1 MRSKKWSIIV
11 SLIIMGVSVLIFSI
25 LNFRLY
31 GACFMN
37 WIMSFMSSTS
47 LSEWK
52 NFFIVISSGAFTSSS
67 VTLLISI
74 AEYRVEKETALEDY
88 ISDTVNFCADFYNMK
103 YLDIDIPIELLQ
115 GYYAEQWKKPLES
128 VLGNKDQGY
137 IYDGEYIVPDSDVV
151 TQIKEW
157 LWKNT
162 LNEEVR
168 KEFQNPSIKREY
180 LEAEFVRTIQKYD
193 EEIDAVM
200 KQYINLS
207 DKVNCR
213 KLTSSIGK
221 IDFLFGNKYRKE
233 VLYKKM
239 YSRNREIVSKIN
251 DVSYHFKEYK
261 KESEGNK
268 PMMLRFIQDIQ
279 DYIFSIEEKEHAKIV
294 HNQYLFE
301 MKCEIDKALRKLY
314 GKKRYHDIPPKKENF
329 VVVSFWRNT
338 DEFV

>member
-31 GACFMN
+31 GACFIN
-37 WIMSFMSSTS
+37 WIMSFMSDTS

-52 NFFIVISSGAFTSSS
+52 NFFIVISSGAFTSSI

-88 ISDTVNFCADFYNMK
+88 ISDTINFCADFYNMK

-115 GYYAEQWKKPLES
+115 GYYAEQWRKPIES
-128 VLGNKDQGY
+128 ILGNKNQGY
-137 IYDGEYIVPDSDVV
+137 IYNGEYIVPDSDVV

-168 KEFQNPSIKREY
+168 KEFQNPSTKREY
-180 LEAEFVRTIQKYD
+180 LDAEFTRIIQKYD
-193 EEIDAVM
+193 KEIDAVM

-239 YSRNREIVSKIN
+239 YSKNREIVSKIN
-251 DVSYHFKEYK
+251 DVSYHFKEYQK
-261 KESEGNK
+261 ASEGNK
-268 PMMLRFIQDIQ
+268 PMMLHFIQDIQ
-279 DYIFSIEEKEHAKIV
+279 DYIFSIEEKEHTKV
-294 HNQYLFE
+294 VYNQYLFE
-301 MKCEIDKALRKLY
+301 MKCEIDNALRKLY
-314 GKKRYHDIPPKKENF
+314 GKKRYHDIPPKKGNF

-338 DEFV
+338 DELV

>member
-1 MRSKKWSIIV
+1 
-11 SLIIMGVSVLIFSI
+11 
-25 LNFRLY
+25 
-31 GACFMN
+31 
-37 WIMSFMSSTS
+37 MSFMSDTS

-52 NFFIVISSGAFTSSS
+52 NFFIVISSGAFTSSI

-74 AEYRVEKETALEDY
+74 AEYRVEREKALEDY
-88 ISDTVNFCADFYNMK
+88 ISDTINFCADFYNMI

-115 GYYAEQWKKPLES
+115 GYYAEQWRKPIES
-128 VLGNKDQGY
+128 ILGNKNQGY
-137 IYDGEYIVPDSDVV
+137 IYNGEYIVPDSDVV

-168 KEFQNPSIKREY
+168 KEFQNPSTKREY
-180 LEAEFVRTIQKYD
+180 LDAEFTRIIQKYD
-193 EEIDAVM
+193 KEIDAVM

-239 YSRNREIVSKIN
+239 YSKNREIVSKIN
-251 DVSYHFKEYK
+251 DVSYHFKEYQK
-261 KESEGNK
+261 ASEGNK
-268 PMMLRFIQDIQ
+268 PMMLHFTQDIQ
-279 DYIFSIEEKEHAKIV
+279 DYIFSIEEKEHT
-294 HNQYLFE
+294 
-301 MKCEIDKALRKLY
+301 KLC
-314 GKKRYHDIPPKKENF
+314 II
-329 VVVSFWRNT
+329 NT
-338 DEFV
+338 CLK